1 MADPRYTAS
10 GSFRVRPHR
19 PWRTVAVAVLV
30 VIGLGA
36 GGWSLYEL
44 GQRHGGYKARMAR
57 ATEAHLRVELSE
69 LRERISEL
77 SRRNTLLERAERIE
91 REARERLRG
100 VIEAREG
107 RIAQLQEELAFYRNL
122 VSPSEMQPGLHVRR
136 LTLEPIAGAPRL
148 YGYELVLTQING
160 SDRYAS
166 GRIDLALEGR
176 RAQGPVTVEL
186 SDLVAGEDPETAF
199 RFKYFQTLTGRI
211 RIPGDVDP
219 ARVRLQ
225 VLPEGDRL
233 DSLEETYAWDSL
245 LSGGN

>member
-1 MADPRYTAS
+1 MADSRYTAS

-19 PWRTVAVAVLV
+19 PWRTVV
-30 VIGLGA
+30 VVVGVIMALGA

-44 GQRHGGYKARMAR
+44 GLRHGGYQARMAL
-57 ATEAHLRVELSE
+57 ATEAHLRLEVAD

-77 SRRNTLLERAERIE
+77 SRRNTLLQRAERIE

-107 RIAQLQEELAFYRNL
+107 RVAQLQEELAFYRNL

-136 LTLEPIAGAPRL
+136 LTLSGVAGQDRVFD
-148 YGYELVLTQING
+148 YELVLTQING

-176 RAQGPVTVEL
+176 QGRGPATVGMSGL
-186 SDLVAGEDPETAF
+186 AAGEDPETAF

-211 RIPGDVDP
+211 RVPGEMEP
-219 ARVRLQ
+219 ARVRLR

-233 DSLEETYAWDSL
+233 DTLEESYSWDSL